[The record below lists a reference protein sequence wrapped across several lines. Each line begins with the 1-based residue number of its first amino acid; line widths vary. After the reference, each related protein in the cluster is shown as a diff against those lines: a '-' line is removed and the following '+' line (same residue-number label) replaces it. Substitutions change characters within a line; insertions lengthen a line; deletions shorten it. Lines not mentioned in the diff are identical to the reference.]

1 MESSLELNY
10 GKVVEIVF
18 WANRYGIITKP
29 SSAQLIGRLQ
39 VEDKQK
45 LEQIYCLHIHPKAL
59 VIAAC
64 IAIKYTD
71 ILLPQS
77 KAHDYKSC
85 KSVQQQL
92 AGSEVLDWHSNVMV
106 TSSYRT
112 KIFSEFHKQVVG
124 QEFTKFAITTTL
136 LNHRRSAS
144 GPCGPLLFLY
154 GPGCGRT
161 ELAKAIAEQVFDDKD
176 MLTEFDMSKYMNP
189 DSHSTEP
196 GFREQLIEVVK
207 KRPFGVVL
215 LDNIEMDVYLMGRKI
230 ENFPRKE
237 LGDEEHLL
245 RLNDCRHISILAE
258 AKRHFRTE
266 LIEKLYDVIALE
278 PLSFLQYKCIT
289 RHLLRDIECSFA
301 PKRTILCPSEAA
313 VGVIVFENRYTN
325 TKRSRKNIRIW
336 LENNVTPVIQELLTT
351 NQIDDTSGTK
361 DLSYRCEKNGTSE
374 YQDLTDFLMTFN
386 ELRIAYYK
394 EKKWVKQIYMLR

>member
-92 AGSEVLDWHSNVMV
+92 AGDLLIANMVQLLDIRMNSGEKGDKELKEKW
-106 TSSYRT
+106 
-112 KIFSEFHKQVVG
+112 
-124 QEFTKFAITTTL
+124 TKFETKWKPLI
-136 LNHRRSAS
+136 NSWRRSEKRSKDVLKLEQVHQQLISYVKQLQMAKKMDH
-144 GPCGPLLFLY
+144 LL
-154 GPGCGRT
+154 T

-215 LDNIEMDVYLMGRKI
+215 LDNIEMACCDDEDTLLQILTHGRLSNGK
-230 ENFPRKE
+230 
-237 LGDEEHLL
+237 GHDT
-245 RLNDCRHISILAE
+245 
-258 AKRHFRTE
+258 KRHFRTE

-351 NQIDDTSGTK
+351 NQIDDMSVVYIDAMVGQRI
-361 DLSYRCEKNGTSE
+361 Y
-374 YQDLTDFLMTFN
+374 LTGAKKMVHRSI
-386 ELRIAYYK
+386 RI
-394 EKKWVKQIYMLR
+394 

>member
-1 MESSLELNY
+1 MVQLLDIRMNSGEKGDKEL
-10 GKVVEIVF
+10 KEK
-18 WANRYGIITKP
+18 WTKFETKWKP
-29 SSAQLIGRLQ
+29 LINSWRRSEKRSKDVL
-39 VEDKQK
+39 K
-45 LEQIYCLHIHPKAL
+45 LEQVVRSLTGIP
-59 VIAAC
+59 
-64 IAIKYTD
+64 TSW
-71 ILLPQS
+71 LLP
-77 KAHDYKSC
+77 
-85 KSVQQQL
+85 
-92 AGSEVLDWHSNVMV
+92 V
-106 TSSYRT
+106 TEPKFFPSFTSR
-112 KIFSEFHKQVVG
+112 VVG

-351 NQIDDTSGTK
+351 NQIDDMSVVYIDAMVGQRI
-361 DLSYRCEKNGTSE
+361 Y
-374 YQDLTDFLMTFN
+374 LTGAKKMVHRSI
-386 ELRIAYYK
+386 RI
-394 EKKWVKQIYMLR
+394 